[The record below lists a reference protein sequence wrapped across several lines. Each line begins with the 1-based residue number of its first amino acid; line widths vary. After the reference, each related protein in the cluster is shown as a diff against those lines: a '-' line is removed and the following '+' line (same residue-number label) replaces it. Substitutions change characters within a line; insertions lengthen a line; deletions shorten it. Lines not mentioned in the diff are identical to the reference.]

1 MSENIK
7 LIPLNCPNYGAVI
20 NLPENSKF
28 GYCEYCSSQLRYDDG
43 TRSYSVVDQSEIER
57 ILLEK
62 NKKEHVAQVRDD
74 KAEHRNKSLLSVQK
88 WWILVFVFHA
98 IFMLLSPTIYLLK
111 SVVAAILI
119 LACWVIMPI
128 VLAVLKPRDAWGSR
142 IGVFF
147 LFGATFTALFYI
159 EMLIIQAIR

>member
-1 MSENIK
+1 MAENIK
-7 LIPLNCPNYGAVI
+7 LIPLNCPNCGAVI
-20 NLPENSKF
+20 NIPENSKF
-28 GYCEYCSSQLRYDDG
+28 GYCEFYSSQLRYDDG

-62 NKKEHVAQVRDD
+62 NKKEHVAQVHEDR
-74 KAEHRNKSLLSVQK
+74 AEHRNKSLLSVQK

-98 IFMLLSPTIYLLK
+98 IFMLLSPAIYLLK